1 MRIQVSID
9 GPAGAGKSTIAKAL
23 AQKLGFIHIDTGA
36 MYRAVTWL
44 ALREK
49 MSLEDEEGLIRLA
62 RNADIRMVHD
72 ESGTIQMIDGQG
84 RNLTEEIR
92 SRQVNA
98 AVSQV
103 AAIAGVREALVD
115 IQRKMAENQNVI
127 MDGRDIGTVVL
138 PHAECKIYLTATAE
152 ERARRRKKEREGKD
166 QDRTLEEIAIEI
178 RKRDEEDMRRTH
190 SPLRKAEDSI
200 VLDTTALSFQEA
212 VEAAA
217 EIVLASKGVSR

>member
-1 MRIQVSID
+1 
-9 GPAGAGKSTIAKAL
+9 
-23 AQKLGFIHIDTGA
+23 